1 MRRKIFLV
9 LSILWMCVIFYM
21 SNQPATIS
29 SNHSGNV
36 INIISSIPF
45 IGSLMDYLMSINIGE
60 FVVRKGAHMFSYCLL
75 AILLFMSVYEKDI
88 KKAIIIA
95 FLGTFLYACSD
106 EFHQLFITGRSGE
119 FRDVMID
126 TIGGFIGS
134 TILYLYHRIKNNYKK
149 EINRG

>member
-21 SNQPATIS
+21 SNQPAAIS
-29 SNHSGNV
+29 SAHSGGV
-36 INIISSIPF
+36 INMISNMPVV
-45 IGSLMDYLMSINIGE
+45 GTLMKYLMSINIGE

-106 EFHQLFITGRSGE
+106 EFHQLFIPGRSGE

-126 TIGGFIGS
+126 SLGGIIGLILIGFIAR
-134 TILYLYHRIKNNYKK
+134 YKIKKN
-149 EINRG
+149 

>member
-1 MRRKIFLV
+1 MKRKIFLV

-21 SNQPATIS
+21 SNQPAAIS
-29 SNHSGNV
+29 SAHSGGV
-36 INIISSIPF
+36 INMISNMPVV
-45 IGSLMDYLMSINIGE
+45 GTLMKYLMSINIGE

-75 AILLFMSVYEKDI
+75 AMLLFMSVYEKDI

-106 EFHQLFITGRSGE
+106 EFHQLFIPGRSGE

-126 TIGGFIGS
+126 SLGGTIGLILIGFIAR
-134 TILYLYHRIKNNYKK
+134 YKIKKN
-149 EINRG
+149 

>member
-1 MRRKIFLV
+1 MKRKIFLV

-21 SNQPATIS
+21 SNQPAAIS
-29 SNHSGNV
+29 SAHSGGV
-36 INIISSIPF
+36 INMISNMPVV
-45 IGSLMDYLMSINIGE
+45 GTLMKYLMSINIGE

-106 EFHQLFITGRSGE
+106 EFHQLFIPGRSGE

-126 TIGGFIGS
+126 SLGGIIGLILIGFIAR
-134 TILYLYHRIKNNYKK
+134 YKIKKN
-149 EINRG
+149 

>member
-45 IGSLMDYLMSINIGE
+45 IGSLMNYLTSINIGE
-60 FVVRKGAHMFSYCLL
+60 FIVRKCAHMFSYCLL
-75 AILLFMSVYEKDI
+75 SILLFMSVYEKNI
-88 KKAIIIA
+88 KKGIIIA
-95 FLGTFLYACSD
+95 FIGAFLYACTD
-106 EFHQLFITGRSGE
+106 EFHQLFIPGRSGE

-126 TIGGFIGS
+126 SIGGIIGTIGCGFIAK
-134 TILYLYHRIKNNYKK
+134 Y
-149 EINRG
+149 RGKRN

>member
-21 SNQPATIS
+21 SNQPAAIS
-29 SNHSGNV
+29 SAHSGGV
-36 INIISSIPF
+36 INMISNMPVV
-45 IGSLMDYLMSINIGE
+45 GTLMKYLMSINIGE

-75 AILLFMSVYEKDI
+75 AMLLFMSVYEKDI

-106 EFHQLFITGRSGE
+106 EFHQLFIPGRSGE

-126 TIGGFIGS
+126 SLGGIIGLILIGFIAR
-134 TILYLYHRIKNNYKK
+134 YKIKKN
-149 EINRG
+149 

>member
-1 MRRKIFLV
+1 MKRKIFLV

-21 SNQPATIS
+21 SNQPAAIS
-29 SNHSGNV
+29 SAHSGGV
-36 INIISSIPF
+36 INMISNMPVV
-45 IGSLMDYLMSINIGE
+45 GTLMKYLMSINIGE

-106 EFHQLFITGRSGE
+106 EFHQLFIPGRSGE

-126 TIGGFIGS
+126 SLGGTIGLILIRFIAR
-134 TILYLYHRIKNNYKK
+134 YKIKKN
-149 EINRG
+149 

>member
-60 FVVRKGAHMFSYCLL
+60 FIVRKGAHMFSYCLL
-75 AILLFMSVYEKDI
+75 SILLFMSVYENNI
-88 KKAIIIA
+88 KKSYIISFI
-95 FLGTFLYACSD
+95 GTFLYACTD
-106 EFHQLFITGRSGE
+106 EFHQLFIPGRSGE

-126 TIGGFIGS
+126 SLGGTIGLILIGFIAR
-134 TILYLYHRIKNNYKK
+134 YKIKKN
-149 EINRG
+149 

>member
-21 SNQPATIS
+21 SNQPAAIS
-29 SNHSGNV
+29 SAHSGGV
-36 INIISSIPF
+36 INMISNMPVV
-45 IGSLMDYLMSINIGE
+45 GTLMKYLMSINIGE

-75 AILLFMSVYEKDI
+75 AMLLFMSVYEKDI

-106 EFHQLFITGRSGE
+106 EFHQLFIPGRSGE

-126 TIGGFIGS
+126 SIGGIIGTIGCGFIAK
-134 TILYLYHRIKNNYKK
+134 Y
-149 EINRG
+149 RGKSN